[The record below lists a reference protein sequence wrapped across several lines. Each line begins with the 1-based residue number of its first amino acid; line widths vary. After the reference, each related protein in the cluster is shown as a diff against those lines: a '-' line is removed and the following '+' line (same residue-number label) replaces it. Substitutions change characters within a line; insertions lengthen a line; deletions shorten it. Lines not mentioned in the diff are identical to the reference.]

1 MRMLDYLLIELERAA
16 ADGDHGSK
24 PILSESRPWPEDTSC
39 NDLAPD
45 DEDDSGTD
53 RDQSTSNASRAPS
66 KLERWKSDV
75 LEGWFMNHLSRP
87 YPVKKDKARLSR
99 DLATCRDLLMHK
111 LVGDKPHVVIDTIW
125 FRELRA
131 FDA

>member
-87 YPVKKDKARLSR
+87 YPVKKDKARL
-99 DLATCRDLLMHK
+99 AEETK
-111 LVGDKPHVVIDTIW
+111 LTEMQARAPPSEPPPPPPPPHPRT
-125 FRELRA
+125 ELRV
-131 FDA
+131 

>member
-1 MRMLDYLLIELERAA
+1 MLLLDYLLVELERAA

-24 PILSESRPWPEDTSC
+24 PVLSESRPWPEDTAGK
-39 NDLAPD
+39 DLAPD

-53 RDQSTSNASRAPS
+53 RGDFGPWADQSTSNASRAPS

-87 YPVKKDKARLSR
+87 YPVKKDKAA
-99 DLATCRDLLMHK
+99 LAEETK
-111 LVGDKPHVVIDTIW
+111 LTEMQVRAPPRPSIRPK
-125 FRELRA
+125 RALRC
-131 FDA
+131 